1 MWDNASPHSGGLLRR
16 IAALV
21 GIVVLV
27 LAVVA
32 VIVFRDSLNLDSLRR
47 WVKYMNVSEQ
57 SDYGT
62 YTFDAHSSNCYAEFD
77 GGLAVASVG
86 GLNTYDSSGGERH
99 VLQQQ
104 LTLPQLQVR
113 GKLALAYD
121 AGGKS
126 LLLLH
131 KSSGEVLHL
140 EENRP
145 ILDADLSESGQ
156 LCVSSSA
163 SGYKSVLSVYGK
175 NQKLIYRWLS
185 STAYLPLC
193 AMSPSGKE
201 LAAVSLGQE
210 QGVFESS
217 VCLFR
222 TDSDEQLGT
231 IPLGSQL
238 IYDLYYVDDQTL
250 CAVGENSA
258 QLITTA
264 GESLGSYSYTDRY
277 LKDFHQGGSGFL
289 TLSLNMYRAGS
300 RYSLVTLD
308 YRGNVLGEQYIGQ
321 EILDLSAC
329 GRYIAVLTPQSL
341 TIYTS
346 SLEVYYETLETGSA
360 TNVVMREDG
369 SVLLLGS
376 GQGRLYIP

>member
-1 MWDNASPHSGGLLRR
+1 MLDNTSPHSGSLLRR

-27 LAVVA
+27 LAVVG
-32 VIVFRDSLNLDSLRR
+32 VIIFRDSLNLDSLRR

-57 SDYGT
+57 SEYGSFA
-62 YTFDAHSSNCYAEFD
+62 FDAHSSNCYAEFD

-86 GLNTYDSSGGERH
+86 GLNTYDASGGERH

-104 LTLPQLQVR
+104 LTLPQLQVK

-121 AGGKS
+121 AGGKN

-131 KSSGEVLHL
+131 KSSGEVLRL

-156 LCVSSSA
+156 LCISSSA

-210 QGVFESS
+210 EGVFESR
-217 VCLFR
+217 VCIFR

-231 IPLGSQL
+231 FPLESQL

-277 LKDFHQGGSGFL
+277 LKDFHQGGNGFL

-308 YRGNVLGEQYIGQ
+308 YRGNVLGEEYIGQ

-346 SLEVYYETLETGSA
+346 SLEVYHETLETGSA
-360 TNVVMREDG
+360 TNVVMRADG

>member
-1 MWDNASPHSGGLLRR
+1 MWDNTSPKRSIAQR
-16 IAALV
+16 IALLV

-32 VIVFRDSLNLDSLRR
+32 VVIFRDRLNLDSLRR

-57 SDYGT
+57 SEYGS

-86 GLNTYDSSGGERH
+86 GLNTYDESGGERY

-104 LTLPQLQVR
+104 LTLPQLQVQ

-131 KSSGEVLHL
+131 KSSGEVLRL

-175 NQKLIYRWLS
+175 KQKLIYRWLS

-210 QGVFESS
+210 DGVFESS

-222 TDSDEQLGT
+222 TDSDEQQGT

-238 IYDLYYVDDQTL
+238 IYDLYYVDDETL
-250 CAVGENSA
+250 CAVGETA
-258 QLITTA
+258 VEFVTTA
-264 GESLGSYSYTDRY
+264 GESIGSYSYTDRY

-308 YRGNVLGEQYIGQ
+308 YKGNVLGEEYIGK
-321 EILDLSAC
+321 EVLDLSAC
-329 GRYIAVLTPQSL
+329 GRYVAVLTPQSL

-346 SLEVYYETLETGSA
+346 SLEVYHETVETGSA

>member
-1 MWDNASPHSGGLLRR
+1 MWDNTSPKRSIVQR
-16 IAALV
+16 IALLV

-32 VIVFRDSLNLDSLRR
+32 VVIFRDRLNLDSLRR

-57 SDYGT
+57 SEYGS

-86 GLNTYDSSGGERH
+86 GLNTYDESGGERY

-104 LTLPQLQVR
+104 LTLPQLQVQ

-131 KSSGEVLHL
+131 KSSGEVLRL

-175 NQKLIYRWLS
+175 KQKLIYRWLS

-210 QGVFESS
+210 DGVFESS

-222 TDSDEQLGT
+222 TDSDEQQGT

-238 IYDLYYVDDQTL
+238 IYDLYYVDDETL
-250 CAVGENSA
+250 CAVGETA
-258 QLITTA
+258 VEFVTTA
-264 GESLGSYSYTDRY
+264 GESIGSYSYTDRY

-308 YRGNVLGEQYIGQ
+308 YKGNVLGEEYIGK
-321 EILDLSAC
+321 EVLDLSAC
-329 GRYIAVLTPQSL
+329 GRYVAVLTPQSL

-346 SLEVYYETLETGSA
+346 SLEVYHETVETGSA

>member
-1 MWDNASPHSGGLLRR
+1 MLDNTSPHSGGLLRR

-27 LAVVA
+27 LAVVG
-32 VIVFRDSLNLDSLRR
+32 VIIFRDSLNLDSLRR

-57 SDYGT
+57 SEYGSFA
-62 YTFDAHSSNCYAEFD
+62 FDAHSSNCYAEFD

-86 GLNTYDSSGGERH
+86 GLNTYDASGGERH

-104 LTLPQLQVR
+104 LTLPQLQVK

-121 AGGKS
+121 AGGKN

-131 KSSGEVLHL
+131 KSSGEVLRL

-156 LCVSSSA
+156 LCISSSA

-210 QGVFESS
+210 EGVFESS
-217 VCLFR
+217 VCIFR

-231 IPLGSQL
+231 FPLESQL

-277 LKDFHQGGSGFL
+277 LKDFHQGGNGFL

-308 YRGNVLGEQYIGQ
+308 YRGNVLGEEYIGQ

-346 SLEVYYETLETGSA
+346 SLEVYHETPETGSA
-360 TNVVMREDG
+360 TNVVMRADG